1 MGDEE
6 VIKRRLLIDGDG
18 TGDDRRLM
26 LFFKTF
32 IKWCNSRIESNFET
46 SAIKEQLY
54 GQMSQLEYMFE
65 KSRIASRMNE
75 EEIVNYGKLADEI
88 KEKIEK
94 TKIEIQNAK
103 EELQKAKVYRKNRM
117 EYEVIANVIDKHPER
132 KETEN
137 KLTSIKKE
145 LSNLE
150 EAKQQLD
157 KKLEM
162 RRKHFHVLVASLYQ
176 LQAILDN
183 EESNEGNSHVNISD
197 DEMDSLYLD
206 G

>member
-1 MGDEE
+1 
-6 VIKRRLLIDGDG
+6 
-18 TGDDRRLM
+18 
-26 LFFKTF
+26 
-32 IKWCNSRIESNFET
+32 
-46 SAIKEQLY
+46 
-54 GQMSQLEYMFE
+54 MSQLEYMFE

-150 EAKQQLD
+150 VSIY
-157 KKLEM
+157 
-162 RRKHFHVLVASLYQ
+162 VLIIILYFYCLNIPQMKVKFYFIVSL
-176 LQAILDN
+176 
-183 EESNEGNSHVNISD
+183 
-197 DEMDSLYLD
+197 
-206 G
+206 